1 MTTIDALLLKIV
13 NSPETTIEEQIAT
26 RDSRVLRSLASSIN
40 TPLFITENQS
50 QLLVKILRENSEKIS
65 VFSEEIK
72 SALINPCW
80 SKTFRRIEQVKKLYI
95 DKNSEQEFTIFI
107 EFTFSSN
114 IRKILQ
120 NISEKLENLTTTQT
134 HKRWQCDLTENNIVQ
149 LYETL
154 APIEFEIDDTI
165 KGHYEIIKS
174 WSKTEVENQFLI
186 TNIIHPN
193 FQKSITT
200 DLGIETSIDQ
210 NIVNDRSMRYQYL
223 VETPKNPGENLVQY
237 MANRSKT
244 KVWIDKKEHGLD
256 EIIAGLIQLKRLPL
270 LVVFDTVIT
279 NKYFENLE
287 ILSDA
292 LEKNNIF
299 NRVGVYFRLAN
310 DESGKTFNQF
320 IAEKNYN
327 YNLTTDTQVACV
339 SSGKLPK
346 FFLKNAWRP
355 MSIITLD
362 TRMGLRHGKT
372 AVYSNCCDL
381 VVEYAEQP
389 TIMEQT
395 KLNLCR

>member
-13 NSPETTIEEQIAT
+13 NFPETTIEEQIAS

-40 TPLFITENQS
+40 THLFITENQS
-50 QLLVKILRENSEKIS
+50 QLLVKILRENSEKIP

-72 SALINPCW
+72 TALTTPSW
-80 SKTFRRIEQVKKLYI
+80 SKAFRRIEQVKKLYI
-95 DKNSEQEFTIFI
+95 DRDAEQEFAIFI

-120 NISEKLENLTTTQT
+120 GISEKIESLTTTQT
-134 HKRWQCDLTENNIVQ
+134 HKRWQAALTENNIVH
-149 LYETL
+149 LYEAL
-154 APIEFEIDDTI
+154 APLEFEIDDTI
-165 KGHYEIIKS
+165 TGHYEIIKS
-174 WSKTEVENQFLI
+174 WSKNEVDNQFLI

-193 FQKSITT
+193 FQKSITA
-200 DLGIETSIDQ
+200 DLGIKTTIDQ
-210 NIVNDRSMRYQYL
+210 NIINDRSMRYQYR
-223 VETPKNPGENLVQY
+223 VENPKNPGENLVEY
-237 MANRSKT
+237 MATRSKT
-244 KVWIDKKEHGLD
+244 KVWVDKKEHGLD
-256 EIIAGLIQLKRLPL
+256 EVIAGLIQLKRLPL

-299 NRVGVYFRLAN
+299 NRIGVYFRLAN

-346 FFLKNAWRP
+346 FFLKTAWRP
-355 MSIITLD
+355 MSVITLD

-381 VVEYAEQP
+381 VIEYAEQP
-389 TIMEQT
+389 SIMEQT
-395 KLNLCR
+395 ELNLCR

>member
-13 NSPETTIEEQIAT
+13 NFPEPTIEEQIAN

-40 TPLFITENQS
+40 THLFITENQS
-50 QLLVKILRENSEKIS
+50 QLLVKILRENSEKIP

-72 SALINPCW
+72 SALIDPTW
-80 SKTFRRIEQVKKLYI
+80 SRTFRRIEQVKKLYI
-95 DKNSEQEFTIFI
+95 DRDSEQEFAIFI

-120 NISEKLENLTTTQT
+120 GISEKIESLTTTQT
-134 HKRWQCDLTENNIVQ
+134 HKRWQAALTESNIVQ
-149 LYETL
+149 LYEAL
-154 APIEFEIDDTI
+154 APLEFEIDDTI
-165 KGHYEIIKS
+165 KGYYDTIKS
-174 WSKTEVENQFLI
+174 WSKTQIDNQFLI
-186 TNIIHPN
+186 TNILHPN
-193 FQKSITT
+193 FQKSITA

-210 NIVNDRSMRYQYL
+210 NIINDRSMRYQYC
-223 VETPKNPGENLVQY
+223 VENSKNSGENLVEY
-237 MANRSKT
+237 MAARSKT
-244 KVWIDKKEHGLD
+244 KVWVDKKEHGLD
-256 EIIAGLIQLKRLPL
+256 EVIAGLIQLKRLPL

-287 ILSDA
+287 ILSHA

-299 NRVGVYFRLAN
+299 NHIGVYFRLSN
-310 DESGKTFNQF
+310 DESGKTFNKF

-355 MSIITLD
+355 MSVITLD

-381 VVEYAEQP
+381 VIEYAEQP
-389 TIMEQT
+389 SIMEQT